1 MQVSQRKTSLCFKF
15 FEFFTYGDFL
25 HRQSCN
31 HVQIEAKIMANA
43 ILLPKIKIAMSLN
56 EQSYNN
62 KHLYVLNGAIL
73 PQI

>member
-1 MQVSQRKTSLCFKF
+1 M
-15 FEFFTYGDFL
+15 
-25 HRQSCN
+25 
-31 HVQIEAKIMANA
+31 QIEAKIMANT
-43 ILLPKIKIAMSLN
+43 ILLPKIKTAMSLN